1 MKLTST
7 IAHMNEKRAVVRLGA
22 AMVSMLAAAT
32 TAFASSVPNLSTV
45 SNPII
50 DLLNAIMAPLL
61 GIVVALGSLYCIILG
76 VKFAKAEEPQERE
89 KAKSH
94 LKNAIIGFVIIFVLV
109 LALNLLTPILAS
121 WVNGSSGKNVID
133 TSKL

>member
-1 MKLTST
+1 MKLITKL
-7 IAHMNEKRAVVRLGA
+7 ANLNEKRAAVRVGT
-22 AMVSMLAAAT
+22 AMTATLATAVS
-32 TAFASSVPNLSTV
+32 AFATSPNLSSV
-45 SNPII
+45 STPIVS
-50 DLLNAIMAPLL
+50 LLNSIMAPLL
-61 GIVVALGSLYCIILG
+61 AIVVALGSLYCIILG

-121 WVNGSSGKNVID
+121 WVNSSSGKNVID
-133 TSKL
+133 TNGL